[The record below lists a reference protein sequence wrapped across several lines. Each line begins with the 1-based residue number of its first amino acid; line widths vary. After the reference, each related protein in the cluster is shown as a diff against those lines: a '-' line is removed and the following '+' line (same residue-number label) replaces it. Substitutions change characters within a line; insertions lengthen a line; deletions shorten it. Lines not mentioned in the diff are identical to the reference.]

1 MEEVN
6 TFAEPILESIT
17 GRTPNVQDSGDTPRS
32 WMKPVEGAP
41 PIEYENGEMVAS
53 GPFSWTM
60 WYTDFVIEMDYRFIN
75 FSGKRWMFYAR
86 GNQVQFA
93 FYDGGG
99 VQVKEFTEFPNAAE
113 PGGSVNH
120 VLIIVE
126 DGVALFV
133 NDQPIYYEDLQ
144 GWKNGEA
151 LWWISRWGDS
161 KVSVAFDNIKIW
173 NLNDLKDLP

>member
-6 TFAEPILESIT
+6 TFAEPILEAIA

-32 WMKPVEGAP
+32 WMKTERDEPF
-41 PIEYENGEMVAS
+41 IEYVNGEMVAS

-60 WYTDFVIEMDYRFIN
+60 WYTDFVIEMDYRFIDP
-75 FSGKRWMFYAR
+75 SGTRWMFHAR
-86 GNQVQFA
+86 GYQVQFA
-93 FYDGGG
+93 FYDGGE
-99 VQVKEFTEFPNAAE
+99 VHVNELTDFPNAAK

-133 NDQPIYYEDLQ
+133 NDQPKYYEELQ

-151 LWWISRWGDS
+151 EWWIERWGEL
-161 KVSVAFDNIKIW
+161 KGSVAFDNIKIW